1 LKLKP
6 WKCLDRSLVFSAQ
19 PWVEVYKER
28 VLLPQGEELDD
39 FYRVLFAPSVVI
51 VPVTSAGELVLVKAY
66 RHGLGAMT
74 LSAPAGMIE
83 PDESPLDAAKRELL
97 EETGYSGSVWTELA
111 HFCSD
116 INREGSHVHIFLAL
130 EVVKTAQP
138 LETPSEQLEVQLI
151 TTSDFLNHVFLGE
164 IGSITT
170 IAAVHLASGKQF
182 RV

>member
-1 LKLKP
+1 MKLKP
-6 WKCLDRSLVFSAQ
+6 WKSLDRTLAFSAQ

-39 FYRVLFAPSVVI
+39 FYRVVFAPSVLI

-97 EETGYSGSVWTELA
+97 EETGYGGSVWTELA

-116 INREGSHVHIFLAL
+116 VNREGSHVHIFLAQA
-130 EVVKTAQP
+130 VVRIARP
-138 LETPSEQLEVQLI
+138 LETPSEQLDVQLI
-151 TTSDFLNHVFLGE
+151 ATSEFLKRVFLGE
-164 IGSITT
+164 VGSITT